1 MALVFLFSVN
11 TKNKTK
17 HLTENLA
24 QIINGLTLSNF
35 FTRLGIFTIS
45 KGQKST
51 MVSALTRV
59 RQDVVNAC
67 STMRYDAFLA
77 DADWDHVIT
86 KAHIRNDFTEISK
99 L

>member
-86 KAHIRNDFTEISK
+86 KAHIRNDFTKISK